1 MVVKFL
7 DIETRF
13 IYIQKNEIIKYYL
26 NFYKQNGENQICNDI
41 NMLKFYCDIFR
52 RLF

>member
-7 DIETRF
+7 DIETT
-13 IYIQKNEIIKYYL
+13 IMYIQINGVIKYYL
-26 NFYKQNGENQICNDI
+26 NFLKQKEKKQICNDI
-41 NMLKFYCDIFR
+41 NMLNFYCDIFR